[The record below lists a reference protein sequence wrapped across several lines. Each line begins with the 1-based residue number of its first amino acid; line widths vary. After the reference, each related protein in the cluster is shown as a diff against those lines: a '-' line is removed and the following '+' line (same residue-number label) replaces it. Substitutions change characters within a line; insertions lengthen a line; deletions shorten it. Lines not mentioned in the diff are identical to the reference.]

1 MMKNRKTKA
10 EDLIKD
16 NQKGITL
23 IALIITIIVMLIL
36 VAVAVRAAVNS
47 GLFGHAKN
55 ATQGWSNAERD
66 ELAMDQQVGDLIDQY
81 TGAKEHNWIR
91 NGDNIHCN
99 HCNLSFVIGDYV
111 DYKPDTTSKTVTV
124 GKEEA
129 GLLEVDRTSTDT
141 IDPTTVSDQEFTQD
155 STTYWQVLGVEDSD
169 KNGTNETLLIKMAG
183 GTSQELTLK
192 GASAYNNG
200 PSIMNRISKELYSS
214 SKYGEARSINIT
226 DVNNTLQYTP
236 GGGFYYDSGR
246 KELSGFTTQ
255 VKDVSTWNKVKENGT
270 YTPDG
275 TNTEEKLGSYIVDG
289 YWYKLNGAGTGVV
302 NPVTGLTTNIT
313 ETTRDIIFS
322 TPAKDGKS
330 RYWLACSSVDV
341 EFVYMR

>member
-1 MMKNRKTKA
+1 
-10 EDLIKD
+10 
-16 NQKGITL
+16 
-23 IALIITIIVMLIL
+23 MLIL
-36 VAVAVRAAVNS
+36 VAVAVRTAVNS

-55 ATQGWSNAERD
+55 ATEAWADAQRN

-81 TGAKEHNWIR
+81 TGAKEHNWKR
-91 NGDNIHCN
+91 NGDNIHCD

-111 DYKPDTTSKTVTV
+111 DYKPDATSKTVSVT
-124 GKEEA
+124 EEECGVNETTEMA
-129 GLLEVDRTSTDT
+129 SNLNNSVTLASLNNTNNSARIQKVSTIGT
-141 IDPTTVSDQEFTQD
+141 QEFTQD

-236 GGGFYYDSGR
+236 GGR
-246 KELSGFTTQ
+246 IL
-255 VKDVSTWNKVKENGT
+255 
-270 YTPDG
+270 
-275 TNTEEKLGSYIVDG
+275 L
-289 YWYKLNGAGTGVV
+289 
-302 NPVTGLTTNIT
+302 
-313 ETTRDIIFS
+313 
-322 TPAKDGKS
+322 
-330 RYWLACSSVDV
+330 
-341 EFVYMR
+341 